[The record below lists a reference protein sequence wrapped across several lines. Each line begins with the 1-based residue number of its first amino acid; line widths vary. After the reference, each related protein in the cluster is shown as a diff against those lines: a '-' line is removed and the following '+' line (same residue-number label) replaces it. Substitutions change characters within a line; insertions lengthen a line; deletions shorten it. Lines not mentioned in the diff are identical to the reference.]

1 MKLERCSV
9 LVAGGSSGLGA
20 ACVRRLVAAGAG
32 VVIADINPQGEDLA
46 RELGEQARFVRT
58 NVVDEGEVSA
68 AIDVARDAFGGLRG
82 AVVCAGIIHAD
93 RILNRDGVHD
103 LEPFRRVIEVNLIGS
118 FNVARLAANAM
129 RHEEP
134 ADDGE
139 RGAIVM
145 TSSVAAFEG
154 QIGQAAYAASKG
166 GVASLTLPLARDL
179 SRYGIRVVSI
189 APGVFE
195 TPMME
200 KVSDA
205 YRQGLIDNVP
215 FPARLGDPEEFAALV
230 QHIFENRYLNGAV
243 LRLDGAIRMPPR

>member
-1 MKLERCSV
+1 MNLKQGGV

-20 ACVRRLVAAGAG
+20 ACVRRLAAAGAG
-32 VVIADINPQGEDLA
+32 VLIADINPPREELA
-46 RELGEQARFVRT
+46 GELGDRVRFVRT
-58 NVVDEGEVSA
+58 DVTDEAEVSA
-68 AIDVARDAFGGLRG
+68 AIAAARNAFGGLRG
-82 AVVCAGIIHAD
+82 AVTCAGVIHAD
-93 RILNRDGVHD
+93 RILNREGAHA

-118 FNVARLAANAM
+118 FNVARLAADAI
-129 RHEEP
+129 RQEEP
-134 ADDGE
+134 TEDGE

-205 YRQGLIDNVP
+205 YRTALIENVP
-215 FPARLGDPEEFAALV
+215 FPARLGNPEEFAALV
-230 QHIFENRYLNGAV
+230 EHIFENRYLNGSV